1 MSEIPFVNKLGDA
14 IDAATA
20 TPHPV
25 RRRLPRR
32 RLGVLALAVLLL
44 GASGVTVARIASDG
58 ETLATGS
65 VGCYENADLSGDIT
79 VINTEGRSPIA
90 VCTDAWSA
98 ANGPAPP
105 MLACVHG
112 GVAVI
117 PARGVR
123 SCADAGLEE
132 LPRGYQPAQRKV
144 ARLARD
150 VGALEAAA
158 DCIPPRVLARRADAL
173 LERTGWT
180 GWRTV
185 TRRGDG
191 GPCGRILARGGT
203 PALTVTSALL
213 PDAAQLTVRGGPPAS
228 LDDMLFG
235 ERSLAVALMDLSGER
250 CHTLPELRAQ
260 ARRVLAPTRRPL
272 TFEVGRMPAAQ
283 GMEAPRG
290 DLYAQG
296 CAIAVGAYAVY
307 TTSGEVGVEAELW
320 SKGP

>member
-20 TPHPV
+20 TPRPV

-32 RLGVLALAVLLL
+32 RFGVLALAVLLL
-44 GASGVTVARIASDG
+44 GATGVTVARIASDG
-58 ETLATGS
+58 EMLAIGS
-65 VGCYENADLSGDIT
+65 VGCYENADLSGDIA
-79 VINTEGRSPIA
+79 VLNTDGRSPVA

-98 ANGPAPP
+98 ANGPVPP

-117 PARGVR
+117 PARGIK

-132 LPRGYQPAQRKV
+132 LPRGYKPAQRKV

-150 VGALEAAA
+150 VAKLEAAA
-158 DCIPPRVLARRADAL
+158 DCIPPRVLASSAQAL
-173 LERTGWT
+173 LARTGWK

-185 TRRGDG
+185 LRPGG
-191 GPCGRILARGGT
+191 GPCGHILMRGGS
-203 PALTVTSALL
+203 PDLTVTSALF
-213 PDAAQLTVRGGPPAS
+213 PDAAQLTVRGGPPRS
-228 LDDMLFG
+228 LDRQLFG
-235 ERSLAVALMDLSGER
+235 ERSLAVALMDVSGER

-272 TFEVGRMPAAQ
+272 TFEVGRMPAGQ
-283 GMEAPRG
+283 GMEQPRG
-290 DLYAQG
+290 GLYAQG